1 MPLSLE
7 AACYTLQ
14 VDLSLKRLRLGVIY
28 GGRSSEHE
36 VSLASAAAIFANLDS
51 ARYEALPIRI
61 DRRGRWSL
69 EEYPPTTLSAA
80 AVITQPT
87 SVPNIGQMA
96 RETHFVAAPTSQNL
110 VTIERNSDGGSQA
123 VVAGLSLDVVFPV
136 IHGPYGEDG
145 TLQGLLELAN
155 VPYVGAGV
163 LASAVAMDKAVAKV
177 LFSERGLPQVDY
189 AVVNGAVWD
198 RDHRGTLDRL
208 VAKIPFPVFVKPANL
223 GSSVGVSKASD
234 RAALEQAVELARAYD
249 QKIIV
254 EATVPD
260 ARELE
265 CAVLGND
272 APEAS
277 VPGEIVPSRE
287 FYDYASKYLDEGS
300 ELVIPA
306 RLETPQTEQI
316 RSMAVEAFRA
326 VNAAGMARVDFLMAG
341 ASGRIVVN
349 EINTVP
355 GFTTISMFAK
365 LWQASGLEYSTL
377 LNRLIEL
384 AQERHAAKQQLRT
397 GSPL

>member
-1 MPLSLE
+1 M
-7 AACYTLQ
+7 
-14 VDLSLKRLRLGVIY
+14 KRLRLGVIY

-36 VSLASAAAIFANLDS
+36 VSLASAAAIFANLDP
-51 ARYEALPIRI
+51 ARYEAIPIRI

-69 EEYPPTTLSAA
+69 EENPPTTLSAA

-87 SVPNIGQMA
+87 SVPNIGRMS
-96 RETHFVAAPTSQNL
+96 REVHFVAAPTSQNL

-208 VAKIPFPVFVKPANL
+208 VAELPFPVFVKPANL

-234 RAALEQAVELARAYD
+234 RVALEQSVELARAYD

-306 RLETPQTEQI
+306 RLETPQTEQV

>member
-1 MPLSLE
+1 MP
-7 AACYTLQ
+7 
-14 VDLSLKRLRLGVIY
+14 LKRLRLGVIY

-51 ARYEALPIRI
+51 ARYEAIPIHI
-61 DRRGRWSL
+61 DRHGRWSL
-69 EEYPPTTLSAA
+69 EEHPPTTLSAA
-80 AVITQPT
+80 DVITQPT
-87 SVPNIGQMA
+87 SVPDTGRMS
-96 RETHFVAAPTSQNL
+96 REAHFVAAPTSQNI
-110 VTIERNSDGGSQA
+110 VTIERNSGGGSQA
-123 VVAGLSLDVVFPV
+123 IVTGLSLDVVFPV

-163 LASAVAMDKAVAKV
+163 LASAAAMDKAVAKV

-189 AVVNGAVWD
+189 AVVTGAVWD
-198 RDHRGTLDRL
+198 RDHGGTLDRL
-208 VAKIPFPVFVKPANL
+208 VAELPFPVFVKPANL
-223 GSSVGVSKASD
+223 GSSVGVSKAGD

-249 QKIIV
+249 KKIIV
-254 EATVPD
+254 EAAVPH

-265 CAVLGND
+265 CAVVGND

-287 FYDYASKYLDEGS
+287 FYDYVSKYLDEGS
-300 ELVIPA
+300 ELIIPA
-306 RLETPQTEQI
+306 RLETSQTEQV
-316 RSMAVEAFRA
+316 RTMAVEAFRA
-326 VNAAGMARVDFLMAG
+326 VNAAGMARVDFLMAS

-349 EINTVP
+349 EVNTVP